1 MEPFVTIWNFIITYW
16 PNIVQGVTTT
26 KLFADA
32 LDYLEK
38 SRTILNDQS
47 ISIEDKEWELN
58 TRQKMVKQMV
68 KLTEVEAT
76 YNLARAGLF
85 MAFTTAVLYLTL
97 RWMQGVWGLRTKE

>member
-32 LDYLEK
+32 FDSIKNVVPARLEAQKVTQDYLEK

-85 MAFTTAVLYLTL
+85 M
-97 RWMQGVWGLRTKE
+97 